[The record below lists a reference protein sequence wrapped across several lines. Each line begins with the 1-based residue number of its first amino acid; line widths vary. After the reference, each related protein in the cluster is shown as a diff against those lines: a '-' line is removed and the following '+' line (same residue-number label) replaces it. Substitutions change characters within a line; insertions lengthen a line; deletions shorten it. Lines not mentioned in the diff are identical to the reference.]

1 MTAECKKRL
10 LIVDPTLSS
19 AEGHS
24 LHYDLAVAER
34 FKDRFDDVI
43 LFADRRFSVPVNFK
57 IKCQAVLNWVPLDRL
72 KGLANSVFSA
82 LPKWRMKKSSG
93 DDKRLVNAT
102 IIDEVP
108 DAVVRIGT
116 ALKAFDLFVS
126 LCSILLSRKP
136 AACRDHILIQNA
148 GMSDL
153 FAIGT
158 ILAIPAM
165 KSPVFHLI
173 FRYAPDI
180 TASGYEAPERLAS
193 RLLDARQAA
202 RRKGGDI
209 RFYSDSSMISEDFDH
224 LLNGQGYF
232 RTIPVPVFTKLPK
245 RPFREPRPD
254 QPLRIGML
262 GAPRIEKGF
271 GEIPKIVEKLAGLDF
286 PVEMYIQISRGTNDP
301 RVRATIDWLDQ
312 YRLSDQSN
320 RVPIH
325 LLEGP
330 VDESIYYSWFDEID
344 TIIFPYQSPRYKSST
359 SGVFMEAIYLG
370 ILPIVPENT
379 WMKREYDKL
388 YNNNANNLLGV
399 LFKYKFIEKLIYAN
413 D

>member
-1 MTAECKKRL
+1 MTVECKKRL

-34 FKDRFDDVI
+34 FKGRFDDII
-43 LFADRRFSVPVNFK
+43 LFADRRFTVPVNFK
-57 IKCQAVLNWVPLDRL
+57 IKCQPVLNWVPLDRL
-72 KGLANSVFSA
+72 KGLANSVFNA
-82 LPKWRMKKSSG
+82 LPKWRTKKSSG
-93 DDKRLVNAT
+93 GDKRLVNAT

-108 DAVVRIGT
+108 DAVVRVGT

-126 LCSILLSRKP
+126 LCSILLPRKP
-136 AACRDHILIQNA
+136 TACRDQILIQNV

-153 FAIGT
+153 FAIGA

-224 LLNGQGYF
+224 LLNGQVYF

-271 GEIPKIVEKLAGLDF
+271 GEIPKIVEKLAGLNF

-301 RVRATIDWLDQ
+301 RVRATIEWLDQ
-312 YRLSDQSN
+312 YTLSGQAN
-320 RVPIH
+320 CVPIH

-330 VDESIYYSWFDEID
+330 VDDSIYYSWFDQID
-344 TIIFPYQSPRYKSST
+344 LIIFPYQSTRYKLST
-359 SGVFMEAIYLG
+359 SGVFVESVHFG
-370 ILPIVPENT
+370 ILSIVPNNT

-388 YNNNANNLLGV
+388 FNN
-399 LFKYKFIEKLIYAN
+399 FKFNISISQSKIQSIRDAIYGN

>member
-1 MTAECKKRL
+1 MTVECKKRL

-34 FKDRFDDVI
+34 FKGRFDDII
-43 LFADRRFSVPVNFK
+43 LFADRRFTVPVNFK
-57 IKCQAVLNWVPLDRL
+57 IKCQPVLNWVPLDRL
-72 KGLANSVFSA
+72 KGLANSVFNA
-82 LPKWRMKKSSG
+82 LPKWRTKKSSG
-93 DDKRLVNAT
+93 GDKRLVNAT

-108 DAVVRIGT
+108 DAVVRVGT

-126 LCSILLSRKP
+126 LCSILLPRKP
-136 AACRDHILIQNA
+136 TACRDQILIQNV

-153 FAIGT
+153 FAIGA

-173 FRYAPDI
+173 FRYAPEI
-180 TASGYEAPERLAS
+180 TASGYEAPERLAL
-193 RLLDARQAA
+193 RLLDARQVA

-209 RFYSDSSMISEDFDH
+209 RFYSDSSMISEDFDR
-224 LLNGQGYF
+224 LFSGQAYF

-245 RPFREPRPD
+245 RAFREPRPG

-271 GEIPKIVEKLAGLDF
+271 GQIPQIIEKLAGLDF
-286 PVEMYIQISRGTNDP
+286 PIEMYIQISRATNDP
-301 RVRATIDWLDQ
+301 RVKVTNEWLDR
-312 YRLSDQSN
+312 YRLGDQAN

-330 VDESIYYSWFDEID
+330 VDESIYYSWFDKID
-344 TIIFPYQSPRYKSST
+344 LVLLPYFSNRYLKST
-359 SGVFMEAIYLG
+359 SGVCMEAIYFG
-370 ILPIVPENT
+370 IPVVSVTGT
-379 WMKREYDKL
+379 WSYIKFNKTIGNEII
-388 YNNNANNLLGV
+388 LLEK
-399 LFKYKFIEKLIYAN
+399 FNYKFQSIFNIISKTY
-413 D
+413 

>member
-34 FKDRFDDVI
+34 FKDRFDDII
-43 LFADRRFSVPVNFK
+43 LFTDRRFTVPVNFK
-57 IKCQAVLNWVPLDRL
+57 IKCQPVLNWVPLDRL
-72 KGLANSVFSA
+72 KGLANSFFNV
-82 LPKWRMKKSSG
+82 LPKWRTKKSDG
-93 DDKRLVNAT
+93 GDKRLVNAT

-108 DAVVRIGT
+108 DAVVRVGT
-116 ALKAFDLFVS
+116 VLKAFDLFVS
-126 LCSILLSRKP
+126 LCSILLARKP
-136 AACRDHILIQNA
+136 AACRDHILIQNV

-153 FAIGT
+153 FAIGA
-158 ILAIPAM
+158 ILAMPAGKPPM
-165 KSPVFHLI
+165 FHLI

-180 TASGYEAPERLAS
+180 TGAGYEAPERLAS
-193 RLLDARQAA
+193 RLLDVRQAA
-202 RRKGGDI
+202 RRNGGDI

-224 LLNGQGYF
+224 LLNGHGYF

-254 QPLRIGML
+254 QPLRVGML

-271 GEIPKIVEKLAGLDF
+271 GEIPKIVEKLTGLDF
-286 PVEMYIQISRGTNDP
+286 PIEMFIQISRATKDP
-301 RVRATIDWLDQ
+301 RVRATNEWLDQ

-320 RVPIH
+320 RLPIH

-330 VDESIYYSWFDEID
+330 VDESIYYSWFSEID

-359 SGVFMEAIYLG
+359 SGVFMEAIHLG
-370 ILPIVPENT
+370 ILPIVPKNT
-379 WMKREYDKL
+379 WMKHEYDKL
-388 YNNNANNLLGV
+388 YNNILNNSLSF
-399 LFKYKFIEKLIYAN
+399 LFKYKSIEKLIDAN